1 MLFYLFFLLLFFLL
15 EKCYNYNFELDEM
28 CVIRH
33 NLAKT
38 QRSWCN
44 ATKALRCNHT
54 YLMLLRIFGRKFL
67 TEHVSGK
74 SEIFLGHP
82 GHVYHKSLPF
92 RAAGLQRFIQK
103 TMLCTSSVQPK
114 ESSQMPIIFASWRFV
129 IIQVAGR
136 CERHSPLSLPNYCKT
151 WPKLMTSCMIG
162 ILGQSLALPP
172 TSNHRRRKNQGGW
185 LL

>member
-1 MLFYLFFLLLFFLL
+1 
-15 EKCYNYNFELDEM
+15 M

-114 ESSQMPIIFASWRFV
+114 ESSQMPIIFASWRICNHSGRRAMWRAFAP
-129 IIQVAGR
+129 VATQLLQNVTQADDVMHDWNFR
-136 CERHSPLSLPNYCKT
+136 TIAC
-151 WPKLMTSCMIG
+151 
-162 ILGQSLALPP
+162 PP
-172 TSNHRRRKNQGGW
+172 TNQ
-185 LL
+185 